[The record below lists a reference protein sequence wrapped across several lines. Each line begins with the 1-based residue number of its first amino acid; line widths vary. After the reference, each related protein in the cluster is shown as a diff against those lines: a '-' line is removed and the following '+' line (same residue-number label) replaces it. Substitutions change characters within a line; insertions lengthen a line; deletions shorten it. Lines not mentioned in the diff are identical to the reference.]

1 MFLTKNICF
10 RLTIILSIVN
20 DYHCVYQSQIKLSNN
35 GFQFQP
41 VNYQGQIL
49 STVVIENNLLKSCA
63 LLCNENILCR
73 IFDINAVISNQ
84 CRLFQGDINI
94 HGIIISSS
102 IANAQVGTIQFSN
115 ALYLNYGESCSS
127 NAFENRYLICGQ
139 NSTWECPQ
147 NTYWN
152 QSISMCVAQSP
163 LMGSICQQN
172 ISMCREDLNYTCLQF
187 NQCGR
192 MHFLFF

>member
-1 MFLTKNICF
+1 
-10 RLTIILSIVN
+10 LSIVN

-49 STVVIENNLLKSCA
+49 STVVIGNNLLKSCA

-73 IFDINAVISNQ
+73 IYDINAVISNQ
-84 CRLFQGDINI
+84 CRLFQGDMNI

-102 IANAQVGTIQFSN
+102 IANAQVGNIQFSN

-127 NAFENRYLICGQ
+127 NAFESRYLICGP

-172 ISMCREDLNYTCLQF
+172 GSMCREDLNYTCLQF

-192 MHFLFF
+192 MYSFFF